1 MSALAY
7 STRDAAQIAGVS
19 YRALLT
25 AMNAGDLA
33 YFVPSGCKRKRYV
46 RDLVEHHAV
55 TISWGLLPRLRSD
68 AMRGDVVAVEE
79 WSAQL
84 VENHAMEAL
93 EAASTALGRPV
104 CVRGLCHG

>member
-46 RDLVEHHAV
+46 RMDELRRWIRSMKGSA
-55 TISWGLLPRLRSD
+55 PRM
-68 AMRGDVVAVEE
+68 A
-79 WSAQL
+79 
-84 VENHAMEAL
+84 
-93 EAASTALGRPV
+93 
-104 CVRGLCHG
+104 